1 MKYLLFIFPYTFF
14 FFVVTFCVY
23 KFNKIDTSDYD
34 SRKEE
39 IKKQTQKMIKNT
51 ILAMFTFNLVS
62 ALIYKLISLQFL
74 SVNSLVGAVFLTFI
88 ESSLITIL
96 HPKIAKTDVCVIER
110 VVLSGLTMI
119 VFILSFNYA
128 F

>member
-1 MKYLLFIFPYTFF
+1 MKYFIFIFPYTFF
-14 FFVVTFCVY
+14 FFFFTFCVY

-39 IKKQTQKMIKNT
+39 VKKQTQKMIKNS

-74 SVNSLVGAVFLTFI
+74 SLNSLVGAVFLTFI
-88 ESSLITIL
+88 ESSLISLL
-96 HPKIAKTDVCVIER
+96 HPKIVKTDVCFIER
-110 VVLSGLTMI
+110 AVLSVLTMT
-119 VFILSFNYA
+119 VFILSVNYA